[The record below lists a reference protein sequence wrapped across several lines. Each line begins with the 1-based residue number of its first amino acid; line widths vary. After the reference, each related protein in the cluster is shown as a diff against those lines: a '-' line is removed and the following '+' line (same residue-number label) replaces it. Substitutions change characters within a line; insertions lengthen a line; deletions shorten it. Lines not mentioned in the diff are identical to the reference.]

1 MLDMHRPMT
10 LAWAG
15 SAEGLKAPSQPAGKS
30 TSAGGL
36 AFRMG
41 AFGRDCFAM
50 VVACAALSTAKRIFP
65 APSRMTTSDLAD
77 NSTDIEEVASC
88 EALERVRRSPF

>member
-1 MLDMHRPMT
+1 MLDMHRPMI
-10 LAWAG
+10 LALAG
-15 SAEGLKAPSQPAGKS
+15 SAYGLKAPSQPPGKS

-36 AFRMG
+36 ACRMG

-65 APSRMTTSDLAD
+65 ALSRMTTSDLAD
-77 NSTDIEEVASC
+77 NSTDMGEPASFD
-88 EALERVRRSPF
+88 ALVRLSGSPL